1 MFEDTVITIPFCG
14 FSLYVPFVVCSNGEI
29 IVVPSYRD
37 SSLPCLTNPSGA
49 FTSSIR

>member
-1 MFEDTVITIPFCG
+1 MNQLPDVEVIFEFNGTRKSPAND
-14 FSLYVPFVVCSNGEI
+14 GEI
-29 IVVPSYRD
+29 IVVPSYKD